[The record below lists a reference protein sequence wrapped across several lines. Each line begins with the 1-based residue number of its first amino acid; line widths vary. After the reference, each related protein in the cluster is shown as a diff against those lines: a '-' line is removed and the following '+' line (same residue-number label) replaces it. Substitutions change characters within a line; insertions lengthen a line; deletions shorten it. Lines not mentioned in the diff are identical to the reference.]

1 MFSGNNDVYYLGVC
15 ATSLKLTKELMC
27 ENLFADVDVSAE

>member
-1 MFSGNNDVYYLGVC
+1 MFSETSDAYYLGVC

-27 ENLFADVDVSAE
+27 ENFFADVDFPAE

>member
-27 ENLFADVDVSAE
+27 ENLFADVDVPAE